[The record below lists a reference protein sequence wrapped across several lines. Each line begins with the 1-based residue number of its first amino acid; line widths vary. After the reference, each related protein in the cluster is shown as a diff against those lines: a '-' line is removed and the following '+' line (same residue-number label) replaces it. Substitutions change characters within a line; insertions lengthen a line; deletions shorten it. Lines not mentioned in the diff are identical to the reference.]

1 MGQFKTTAQEMLA
14 FAKHMDEVIA
24 QINTEIN
31 SLNNLVGSITG
42 GWQGQAA
49 QAYTNLQGQFNT
61 DAQELNKSLV
71 AIKNAIEITTHKY
84 SQTDADQQAAFG
96 AAAGSV

>member
-1 MGQFKTTAQEMLA
+1 MGQFRTTAQEMLA
-14 FAKHMDEVIA
+14 FTKHMDEVIGA
-24 QINTEIN
+24 INTEIN
-31 SLNNLVGSITG
+31 GLNNLVTSITS

-71 AIKNAIEITTHKY
+71 AIKEAIELTTQKY
-84 SQTDADQQAAFG
+84 AQADAEQQATFG
-96 AAAGSV
+96 AGTV